1 MTSLVNWIVHIKDI
15 INGQHLIEPFRAD
28 KVSVSIDQNHHE
40 LFSINGESR
49 TIAGPRNGRIDMEL
63 TINHFDV
70 DNFSPFWE
78 LEIPRAD
85 IQINPIFRTFSESNT
100 GHRNYC
106 YESCLLSSIN
116 WDTTINGSSIMELGW
131 VFNANN
137 PHTNR
142 TGTRRPISPRPKEQK
157 LDWHKLGF

>member
-49 TIAGPRNGRIDMEL
+49 TIAGPRTGRIDMEL

-78 LEIPRAD
+78 LEIPEQIYKS
-85 IQINPIFRTFSESNT
+85 IQSSELFLKAIQATEIIVMN
-100 GHRNYC
+100 HAF
-106 YESCLLSSIN
+106 LVL
-116 WDTTINGSSIMELGW
+116 
-131 VFNANN
+131 
-137 PHTNR
+137 
-142 TGTRRPISPRPKEQK
+142 
-157 LDWHKLGF
+157 